1 MIRSTMRLIGTER
14 EGGVQVRRNFH
25 RGMLL
30 MLTTALGGS
39 EVDWGL
45 VGTVESIGDSPQ
57 LAAAGSPSELPLIEA
72 LVGLLSLVG

>member
-1 MIRSTMRLIGTER
+1 
-14 EGGVQVRRNFH
+14 
-25 RGMLL
+25 